1 MNRKPQT
8 LIISM
13 KKMEE
18 DEDVDREGWA
28 RGMES
33 QLGFPGQGRCLLT
46 VESRRSQIWGDVG
59 KGSFGAKSQKHK
71 YGDCGINCRTEGFMC
86 KDLTPGI
93 QL

>member
-1 MNRKPQT
+1 MMNPKPQT

-46 VESRRSQIWGDVG
+46 VESRRSQIWE
-59 KGSFGAKSQKHK
+59 
-71 YGDCGINCRTEGFMC
+71 T
-86 KDLTPGI
+86 
-93 QL
+93 

>member
-1 MNRKPQT
+1 MMNRKPQT

-59 KGSFGAKSQKHK
+59 KGSFGAKSQ
-71 YGDCGINCRTEGFMC
+71 
-86 KDLTPGI
+86 
-93 QL
+93 